1 MGEAQIT
8 GSGQMQSLP
17 QGEHFNLTSFGEYSQ
32 QFSFQV
38 GCGMPGRVYQSGI
51 PTWEQSVQNAPLHHF
66 ERCGGALQWGIK
78 TVVGIPIPSPNVG
91 RIVVALYSR
100 HDREKNQELVGRLYD
115 EFARLMPSPKWKLV
129 VDLGPKAP
137 PPREISVEEGDVNV
151 ASPVQES
158 IATNAANNT
167 GHNPSEPIDSRI
179 DTVVSLLGEHIPLD
193 PMSPL
198 GSYVPGFISFRLLLL
213 KISWSSQ
220 ERELVTTLLD
230 SYSSYTASGRSRSDI
245 AVLLA
250 RDYMFLSQYYNQQP
264 TVQTGIIGENT
275 ALSLTHVNSENGMSS
290 VGSSL
295 SHPYDPSNG
304 NLHGAVIPNNILN
317 NI

>member
-1 MGEAQIT
+1 
-8 GSGQMQSLP
+8 
-17 QGEHFNLTSFGEYSQ
+17 
-32 QFSFQV
+32 
-38 GCGMPGRVYQSGI
+38 
-51 PTWEQSVQNAPLHHF
+51 
-66 ERCGGALQWGIK
+66 
-78 TVVGIPIPSPNVG
+78 
-91 RIVVALYSR
+91 
-100 HDREKNQELVGRLYD
+100 
-115 EFARLMPSPKWKLV
+115 MPSPKWKLV

-137 PPREISVEEGDVNV
+137 PPPEISVEEDAVTYV
-151 ASPVQES
+151 ASPIQES
-158 IATNAANNT
+158 IATAAANNID
-167 GHNPSEPIDSRI
+167 NSPSEPIDSRI
-179 DTVVSLLGEHIPLD
+179 NAVVSLLGEHIPLD

-213 KISWSSQ
+213 KTSWSSQ

-264 TVQTGIIGENT
+264 TQHQNNVQTGIIGENT
-275 ALSLTHVNSENGMSS
+275 TLSLTHVNSENGMSS

-295 SHPYDPSNG
+295 SHPYDSSNV
-304 NLHGAVIPNNILN
+304 NLNGGAVIPNNILH